1 MFCLESQKI
10 TKAQSLQNCGTQLK
24 QKNGAMTLSIV
35 TYLLHSAYM
44 TLSMTMLCYYAECP
58 YAECHYAE
66 CHFAECHY
74 AACHY
79 AELSVILLCVILL
92 SVILLSVIMLSVI
105 ILRVIM
111 LSVIMLSVIMLSV
124 IMLSVIMLSV
134 VVPKNIYWFTDHIQV
149 YILKGQFKKD
159 VSQFQLR
166 EIKLVFSQSIQN
178 ANLKLLQYF
187 LKLWKR
193 VYIIW
198 KNKLAEAEALFS

>member
-1 MFCLESQKI
+1 VFHLLKRCLTVSLERNQTELFPVDSIFFKYIFYLKKGIMFCLESQKI

-134 VVPKNIYWFTDHIQV
+134 VVPKNIY
-149 YILKGQFKKD
+149 
-159 VSQFQLR
+159 
-166 EIKLVFSQSIQN
+166 
-178 ANLKLLQYF
+178 
-187 LKLWKR
+187 
-193 VYIIW
+193 
-198 KNKLAEAEALFS
+198 